1 HSRVRLLELVEEDD
15 GEGLLAYEVDEGRA
29 AARLLGLAE
38 YSRLRLPSLK
48 LAHVEANHPLGRAE
62 EKLCERFRDLG
73 LARPRRPDEEEE
85 VAGRG
90 LVAKI
95 LLGELQCL
103 AQSLLRRARDEV
115 RRVNA
120 FVQPLPS
127 VLPYPAL
134 RCPAATEFER
144 LFVGERRES
153 AGLHRRAE
161 FRA

>member
-1 HSRVRLLELVEEDD
+1 MRLCAFFFSSRRRHTRSLCDWSSDVCSSDLEAAV
-15 GEGLLAYEVDEGRA
+15 GR
-29 AARLLGLAE
+29 
-38 YSRLRLPSLK
+38 
-48 LAHVEANHPLGRAE
+48 V
-62 EKLCERFRDLG
+62 
-73 LARPRRPDEEEE
+73 EEEE
-85 VAGRG
+85 QVAGRG
-90 LVAKI
+90 LVAEI
-95 LLGELQCL
+95 RPGELQCL
-103 AQSLLRRARDEV
+103 AQSLLRRTRDEV

-161 FRA
+161 FRAQAQELFISFRRNLADDSNRAALD